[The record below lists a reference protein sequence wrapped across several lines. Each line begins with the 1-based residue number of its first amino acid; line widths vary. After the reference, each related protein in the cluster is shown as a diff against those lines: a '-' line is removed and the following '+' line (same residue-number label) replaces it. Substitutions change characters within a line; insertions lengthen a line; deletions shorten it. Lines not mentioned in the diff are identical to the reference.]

1 MEEAIARLRPE
12 GSEAVASGLA
22 VAQGVFYVGTG
33 VWPIV
38 HLRSFEAVTGPK
50 PEGWLVKTVG
60 ALITVVGGALLVAG
74 LRRRVGPELKLLA
87 AGSAASLAAVDVIY
101 SPQRISPVYLL
112 DALVEGVLV
121 AGWCLSAARD
131 WKRRDVQPPPPQ
143 YTSPEDAAG
152 FPT

>member
-1 MEEAIARLRPE
+1 MESIEQLKPE
-12 GSEAVASGLA
+12 RAGSLASGLA
-22 VAQGVFYVGTG
+22 VAHGVFDVVTG
-33 VWPIV
+33 VWPII

-60 ALITVVGGALLVAG
+60 ALITVIGGTLLTAG
-74 LRRRVGPELKLLA
+74 LRRRVSPELMLLA
-87 AGSAASLAAVDVIY
+87 AGSAASLAAVDLVY

-112 DALVEGVLV
+112 DALAEGVLV
-121 AGWCLSAARD
+121 TGWCVAATRA
-131 WKRRDVQPPPPQ
+131 WKRQGARLPPPR

>member
-1 MEEAIARLRPE
+1 MEAIEHPK
-12 GSEAVASGLA
+12 SESLASGLS
-22 VAQGVFYVGTG
+22 VAQGVFYVATG
-33 VWPIV
+33 LWPIV

-50 PEGWLVKTVG
+50 LEGWLVKTVG
-60 ALITVVGGALLVAG
+60 ALIAIVGGTLLAAG
-74 LRRRVGPELKLLA
+74 LRRRVSPELMQLA

-112 DALVEGVLV
+112 DAVVEGALV
-121 AGWCLSAARD
+121 TGWSMAAARS
-131 WKRRDVQPPPPQ
+131 WKHRAIQPPPPQ

>member
-1 MEEAIARLRPE
+1 MEAHEELERAQPL
-12 GSEAVASGLA
+12 ASRLA
-22 VAQGVFYVGTG
+22 VTQGVFDVVTG

-50 PEGWLVKTVG
+50 REGWLVKTVG
-60 ALITVVGGALLVAG
+60 ALITVVGGTLLTAG
-74 LRRRVGPELKLLA
+74 LRKRVTPELMLLA
-87 AGSAASLAAVDVIY
+87 AGSAAALTAVDIRY

-112 DALVEGVLV
+112 DAVLEGVLIT
-121 AGWCLSAARD
+121 GWCVAAARL
-131 WKRRDVQPPPPQ
+131 WKGRSAEPPPPR